1 MSQTIRL
8 KREISVEKIQ
18 ADDDGIYEIAFSS
31 ETPVERQID
40 TRHGPQIVNE
50 ILMHTGPE
58 NADLERIN
66 NNASLLFNHN
76 FDNHLGVV
84 VPGSVR
90 IDNDKVGRAKV
101 KFSSVGQLAQE
112 IKAKVDEGTI
122 SKISFGYDI
131 NEYDVVGDDML
142 VSRWAPYEISF
153 VTVPADDKVGL
164 GRSINN
170 IVINTNKEKRMKR
183 YEDFE
188 IEDIVELSREELA
201 DMTIAEIEAL
211 AEDVRAKREELLDEV
226 EDAEKEEKVTDEENA
241 DYDKAEGKDAQ
252 AKVEDKKA
260 EGIEDELTA
269 EEREEEIIEIEEIA
283 ERYKIGR
290 GEVRKAIA
298 SGMTARQFKRSI
310 KPSKNKK
317 EIRTM
322 TTSIAKDTQKNLEAR
337 FDLAEVT
344 RSLAAGKDIKG
355 AAAEY
360 SQEMTRKRQNAGRDI
375 NGRAYIPVSALQGQR
390 AAAVNTVPTVSSIEQ
405 HYVDYNS
412 FVELL
417 LQPTVI
423 GKLGVN
429 FQTGLTTPYDVPK
442 QTSSSVDAFGFVAEN
457 GDSPEGQ
464 SGFDIIKFM
473 PHTFTGGNPISR
485 QALNTMPNL
494 ASFISNHIVEQS
506 RSKIQGLMFGSATD
520 PVAAGANAPE
530 SIIAQLVAKQIG
542 MTYKEFVTLAAEAEG
557 KGVAMDRFKYLIASA
572 LGGELKS
579 TLRDAAVAGYIIDD
593 ENRIGG
599 HDVVTSG
606 LVKPGQILSGDFSAI
621 TVAEWE
627 GLALDMDDT
636 TYRNKGAIVPRVW
649 CDIDW
654 KVTADDR
661 LFLFEKSE

>member
-1 MSQTIRL
+1 MPQTIRL
-8 KREISVEKIQ
+8 KREISVEKLQ
-18 ADDDGIYEIAFSS
+18 SDDDGVYEIAFSS

-50 ILMHTGPE
+50 ILLHSGPE
-58 NADLERIN
+58 CADLERIN

-76 FDNHLGVV
+76 FDNHLGIV

-164 GRSINN
+164 GRSINK
-170 IVINTNKEKRMKR
+170 IVINTIKEKRMKR

-188 IEDIVELSREELA
+188 IEDIIELSREELA

-226 EDAEKEEKVTDEENA
+226 EDAEKAEKASDEADADADKNEGDNA
-241 DYDKAEGKDAQ
+241 E

-269 EEREEEIIEIEEIA
+269 EEREEEIVEIEEIA

-322 TTSIAKDTQKNLEAR
+322 TSIAKDTQKNLEAR

-344 RSLAAGKDIKG
+344 RSLAAGKEVKG

-360 SQEMTRKRQNAGRDI
+360 SQEMTKRRMNAGRSI

-390 AAAVNTVPTVSSIEQ
+390 AVNTVPTVANIEQ

-412 FVELL
+412 FVEML

-429 FQTGLTTPYDVPK
+429 YQTGLTTPYDVPK
-442 QTSSSVDAFGFVAEN
+442 QTSSSVAAFGFVAEN
-457 GDSPEGQ
+457 GDSPEGE

-494 ASFISNHIVEQS
+494 ASYISNHIVEHS
-506 RSKIQGLMFGSATD
+506 RSKIQALMFGSATD

-579 TLRDAAVAGYIIDD
+579 TLRDAAVAGYIVDD
-593 ENRIGG
+593 ANKLGG

-606 LVKPGQILSGDFSAI
+606 LVKPGQIISGDFSAI

-661 LFLFEKSE
+661 LFLFEKTV

>member
-1 MSQTIRL
+1 MPQTIRL
-8 KREISVEKIQ
+8 KREISVEKLQ
-18 ADDDGIYEIAFSS
+18 SDDDGVYEIAFSS

-50 ILMHTGPE
+50 ILLHSGPE
-58 NADLERIN
+58 CADLERIN

-76 FDNHLGVV
+76 FDNHLGIV

-164 GRSINN
+164 GRSINK
-170 IVINTNKEKRMKR
+170 IVINTTKEKRMKR

-211 AEDVRAKREELLDEV
+211 AEDVRAKREELLEEV
-226 EDAEKEEKVTDEENA
+226 EDAEKAEKASDEADADADKNEGDNA
-241 DYDKAEGKDAQ
+241 E

-269 EEREEEIIEIEEIA
+269 EEREEEIVEIEEIA

-322 TTSIAKDTQKNLEAR
+322 TSIAKDTQKNLEAR

-344 RSLAAGKDIKG
+344 RSLAAGKEVKG

-360 SQEMTRKRQNAGRDI
+360 SQEMTKRRMNAGRSI

-390 AAAVNTVPTVSSIEQ
+390 AVNTVPTVANIEQ

-412 FVELL
+412 FVEML
-417 LQPTVI
+417 LQPTAI

-429 FQTGLTTPYDVPK
+429 YQTGLTTPYDVPK

-457 GDSPEGQ
+457 GDSPEGE

-494 ASFISNHIVEQS
+494 ASYISNHIVEHS
-506 RSKIQGLMFGSATD
+506 RSKIQALMFGSATD
-520 PVAAGANAPE
+520 PVAAGANAPK

-579 TLRDAAVAGYIIDD
+579 TLRDAAVAGYIVDD
-593 ENRIGG
+593 ANKLGG

-606 LVKPGQILSGDFSAI
+606 LVKPGQIISGDFSAI

-661 LFLFEKSE
+661 LFLFEKTV

>member
-1 MSQTIRL
+1 MPQTIRL
-8 KREISVEKIQ
+8 KREISVEKLQ
-18 ADDDGIYEIAFSS
+18 SDDEGVYEIAFSS

-50 ILMHTGPE
+50 ILLHSGPE
-58 NADLERIN
+58 CADLERIN

-76 FDNHLGVV
+76 FDNHLGIV

-164 GRSINN
+164 GRSINK
-170 IVINTNKEKRMKR
+170 IVINTIKEKRMKR

-188 IEDIVELSREELA
+188 IEDIIELSREELA

-226 EDAEKEEKVTDEENA
+226 EDAEKAEKASDEADADADKNEGDNA
-241 DYDKAEGKDAQ
+241 E

-269 EEREEEIIEIEEIA
+269 EEREEEIVEIEEIA

-322 TTSIAKDTQKNLEAR
+322 TSIAKDTQKNLEAR

-344 RSLAAGKDIKG
+344 RSLAAGKEVKG

-360 SQEMTRKRQNAGRDI
+360 SQEMTKRRMNAGRSI

-390 AAAVNTVPTVSSIEQ
+390 AVNTVPTVANIEQ

-412 FVELL
+412 FVEML

-429 FQTGLTTPYDVPK
+429 YQTGLTTPYDVPK
-442 QTSSSVDAFGFVAEN
+442 QTSSSVAAFGFVAEN
-457 GDSPEGQ
+457 GDSPEGE

-494 ASFISNHIVEQS
+494 ASYISNHIVEHS
-506 RSKIQGLMFGSATD
+506 RSKIQALMFGSATD

-579 TLRDAAVAGYIIDD
+579 TLRDAAVAGYIVDD
-593 ENRIGG
+593 ANKLGG

-606 LVKPGQILSGDFSAI
+606 LVKPGQIISGDFSAI

-661 LFLFEKSE
+661 LFLFEKTV